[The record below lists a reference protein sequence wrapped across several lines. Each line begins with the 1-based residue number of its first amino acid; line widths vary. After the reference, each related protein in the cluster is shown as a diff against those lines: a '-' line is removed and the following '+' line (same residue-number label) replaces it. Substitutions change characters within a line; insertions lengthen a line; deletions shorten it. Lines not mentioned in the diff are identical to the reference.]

1 MTFAVLQY
9 IMFAGGDERMT
20 EKTITIRID
29 EDLHKKIKI
38 HIAQQGLSLKDYI
51 VGLMLKDL
59 NSNK

>member
-1 MTFAVLQY
+1 
-9 IMFAGGDERMT
+9 MFAGGEERMT

>member
-1 MTFAVLQY
+1 
-9 IMFAGGDERMT
+9 MT